1 MWRTVVFAGAM
12 LAVPGI
18 ATAQDPGA
26 GTGTASG
33 SGPGSA
39 EPANPPKKIAK
50 KKKKKKKKKKRPRV
64 VQDPCGGKVGRG
76 FILS

>member
-18 ATAQDPGA
+18 ATAQDTG
-26 GTGTASG
+26 GTGTG
-33 SGPGSA
+33 TGQGSA

-50 KKKKKKKKKKRPRV
+50 KKKKKKKKKRPRTPPPN
-64 VQDPCGGKVGRG
+64 PCGESGPPVGRG